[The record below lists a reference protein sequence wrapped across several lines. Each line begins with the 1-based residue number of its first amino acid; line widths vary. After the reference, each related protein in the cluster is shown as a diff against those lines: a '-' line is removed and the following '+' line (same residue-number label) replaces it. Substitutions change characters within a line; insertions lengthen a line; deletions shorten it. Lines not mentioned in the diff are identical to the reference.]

1 MSSTK
6 QEGRILQRG
15 PSRKGLRSAIPDARK
30 VEAAFAKMDLSPGGL
45 ARIAAVLRRLGPL
58 SGAELRRIARDA
70 ETLMGHSAPATDR
83 ILRSVMKWISLDQ
96 LSIKPEMAAS
106 LPPNERAEALARV
119 AACAAALAACEP
131 NTALPVAEPDDWI
144 PIDEAISLL
153 HVDRRWL
160 FRHKA
165 LPWIRILSRKRLLVN
180 KTGALAWLKAG
191 TRRRG

>member
-45 ARIAAVLRRLGPL
+45 ARIAAILRRLGPL

-106 LPPNERAEALARV
+106 LPPTERAEALARV
-119 AACAAALAACEP
+119 AACRQRWPPVSQIRSILRRSRTRGSGLTRLAPFSPA
-131 NTALPVAEPDDWI
+131 
-144 PIDEAISLL
+144 
-153 HVDRRWL
+153 
-160 FRHKA
+160 
-165 LPWIRILSRKRLLVN
+165 
-180 KTGALAWLKAG
+180 
-191 TRRRG
+191 

>member
-1 MSSTK
+1 MSSAK

-45 ARIAAVLRRLGPL
+45 ARIAAILRRLGPL

-96 LSIKPEMAAS
+96 LSIEPEMAAS

-131 NTALPVAEPDDWI
+131 NTANPAPEPDPWI
-144 PIDEAISLL
+144 GIDEACALL
-153 HVDRRWL
+153 PGIDRRWL
-160 FRHKA
+160 FRQA
-165 LPWIRILSRKRLLVN
+165 DRLPWIKRLSRKRLLVN
-180 KTGALAWLKAG
+180 KPGALLWLK
-191 TRRRG
+191 TRKRG